1 MFGLAN
7 MINGVV
13 QLFELTDDLWNLS
26 FFSRC
31 KRCFWFWCR
40 LARFAHCA
48 EQHSSLLPL
57 KSLKCCAGENPFT
70 RFLDAFLLHADRT
83 QRLRSHLMTE
93 SCERE
98 RNKYLILVLWRLI
111 MFRDYRNWT
120 YFASACDALLFSEWW
135 KHWMP
140 LVSIFMDIV
149 RNLTAS
155 MRHNLFWWFDCAPFC
170 TLVAHQFRIMR
181 FFVTGYFF
189 DLNEQT
195 NWKLL
200 KMSLISV
207 ENGL

>member
-1 MFGLAN
+1 MVSFNFLN
-7 MINGVV
+7 WPMIY
-13 QLFELTDDLWNLS
+13 EIY
-26 FFSRC
+26 
-31 KRCFWFWCR
+31 
-40 LARFAHCA
+40 
-48 EQHSSLLPL
+48 HS
-57 KSLKCCAGENPFT
+57 
-70 RFLDAFLLHADRT
+70 FLDASAAFGFGAVLRVLHIALSNIHRCF
-83 QRLRSHLMTE
+83 HLNRWNVALAKIHSLGSSTHFCCMLI
-93 SCERE
+93 E
-98 RNKYLILVLWRLI
+98 RNAYGRTWWLNPAKERKKYLILVLWRLI
-111 MFRDYRNWT
+111 VFRDYRNWT

-170 TLVAHQFRIMR
+170 TLVAHQFGIMR

-200 KMSLISV
+200 KISLISV